1 MELKVGIVIIDGGGT
16 EVAFGDGGFEHFD
29 GEVSKVVDDSNK
41 VPIRVT
47 VNGKHIEHF
56 KSLQGCIGEEDKL
69 QLKEA
74 MLNDLL
80 IPSYSYLHEML
91 YVVKC
96 CTMPEKSTKMI
107 VVR

>member
-1 MELKVGIVIIDGGGT
+1 MKVGIVVINGGGT
-16 EVAFGDGGFEHFD
+16 KVAFGDGGFKHFD
-29 GEVSKVVDDSNK
+29 GEVFEVVDDGNK
-41 VPIRVT
+41 VPVQVT
-47 VNGKHIEHF
+47 VNGKHIECF

-74 MLNDLL
+74 TLDDLL
-80 IPSYSYLHEML
+80 IPSYSYLHELL